1 MKLKLIDHES
11 VTKKIGSE
19 TPETT
24 FTTLI
29 FQRDDGQVL
38 RAETWDWC
46 LGDMLT
52 IYIDNL
58 FDFAAWIKD
67 QDFPDDL
74 DITDYGT
81 LQNVVDDYQ
90 DETGRS

>member
-11 VTKKIGSE
+11 VTKKIDLE

-38 RAETWDWC
+38 FFYPS
-46 LGDMLT
+46 GK
-52 IYIDNL
+52 I
-58 FDFAAWIKD
+58 
-67 QDFPDDL
+67 
-74 DITDYGT
+74 G
-81 LQNVVDDYQ
+81 
-90 DETGRS
+90 